1 MESNKMSM
9 ESPAEIENQ
18 IHGSQQIA
26 QEPHSNQLV
35 TQRYNFRSRENL
47 NVPARYRDD
56 QKQKNDEA
64 IDKLKRKR
72 SGKKSIITMKINQIN
87 KLIEEHG
94 SRTKLKF
101 LHGKLLEAQSE
112 VTDLHEQLMEEMAPD
127 DPLFNDDWIAEVNI
141 AVDECSSEVNEYL
154 LSRANDPPSDV
165 MSTTAWLE
173 DYLEKSEKHV
183 IETEPLS
190 DLATQLHQLTITS
203 NQQVVHADVHDRKEA
218 VKARK
223 PSGAYN
229 QLQNAVE
236 TLEKQRDGEYRGTLS
251 AEAQPFV
258 TFQASKDKFNYFNK
272 DKQKKVRSR
281 NTITMNLPDNYSA
294 CKGEE
299 ELSADA
305 WIDQLSVHDRERTVQ
320 STSMDHLSV
329 TWLLQQN
336 LPRIQVPIYDGSPTK
351 WLEFAVKF
359 KDLVHDLQFL
369 TNTQRMTYL
378 LQHLEGEAKRAVQCF
393 SNDKVGYIMA
403 LKRLK
408 YTFGQKPQIC
418 QAYIQKMIRGK
429 QIGNDDKKTLMEY
442 YYTISDCI
450 VALSQL
456 NYTTD
461 LFSSDI
467 RRQVIRRLPPKFH
480 GKWGEL
486 CFTLRTVKEPTL
498 VDFENWLQDRILA
511 FKEAYLPVQHEL
523 KNN

>member
-1 MESNKMSM
+1 
-9 ESPAEIENQ
+9 
-18 IHGSQQIA
+18 
-26 QEPHSNQLV
+26 
-35 TQRYNFRSRENL
+35 
-47 NVPARYRDD
+47 
-56 QKQKNDEA
+56 
-64 IDKLKRKR
+64 
-72 SGKKSIITMKINQIN
+72 MKINQIN

-101 LHGKLLEAQSE
+101 LYGKLLEAQSE
-112 VTDLHEQLMEEMAPD
+112 VTDLHEQLMEELAPD

-141 AVDECSSEVNEYL
+141 AVDECSSEVNVYL
-154 LSRANDPPSDV
+154 LPRANDLPSDV
-165 MSTTAWLE
+165 MSTSAWVK
-173 DYLEKSEKHV
+173 DCLEKSEKHV
-183 IETEPLS
+183 IETEQLS
-190 DLATQLHQLTITS
+190 YSTTQLNQLTITS
-203 NQQVVHADVHDRKEA
+203 NQQVVHADIHDRNEA

-229 QLQNAVE
+229 QLQNPVE
-236 TLEKQRDGEYRGTLS
+236 TLKKQRYGEYRGTLS
-251 AEAQPFV
+251 AEAKPFV
-258 TFQASKDKFNYFNK
+258 TFQASKDKFNYLNK
-272 DKQKKVRSR
+272 DKQKKSQLDSRSR
-281 NTITMNLPDNYSA
+281 NTITMDLPDNYSA

-299 ELSADA
+299 ELFADA

-351 WLEFAVKF
+351 WLEFVVKF

-408 YTFGQKPQIC
+408 YMFGQKPRIC

-429 QIGNDDKKTLMEY
+429 QIGNDDNKTLMEY

-467 RRQVIRRLPPKFH
+467 LQQVI
-480 GKWGEL
+480 
-486 CFTLRTVKEPTL
+486 
-498 VDFENWLQDRILA
+498 
-511 FKEAYLPVQHEL
+511 
-523 KNN
+523 